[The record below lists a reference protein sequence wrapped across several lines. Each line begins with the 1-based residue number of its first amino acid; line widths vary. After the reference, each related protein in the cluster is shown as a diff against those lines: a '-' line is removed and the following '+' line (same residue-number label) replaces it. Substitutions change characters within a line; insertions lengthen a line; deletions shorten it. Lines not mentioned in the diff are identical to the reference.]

1 VPKAFVASLVG
12 NAVAKPLAY
21 FGTYWRQDTMADNV
35 NAIVA
40 RNAAMNA
47 GRPISTGYAM
57 VQAFAGATTDNIA
70 FGAVGYDPVQNRSLN
85 GQERI
90 QRVAGGTAAIAA
102 AFIPAARAGAAVP
115 VGTLNPVIGTRTIVR
130 YVGPTEAAIA
140 QQTGYIPNV
149 DVFGNPKRVFVT
161 PERPLSSVARAEAS
175 YNIGARNPI
184 SPTLSPTHVIIGRA
198 AGAQFDYGGIVENAQ
213 GVEMTTRSAIPVI
226 RVQPLYRP

>member
-1 VPKAFVASLVG
+1 
-12 NAVAKPLAY
+12 
-21 FGTYWRQDTMADNV
+21 MADNV

-40 RNAAMNA
+40 RNAAMNG

-70 FGAVGYDPVQNRSLN
+70 FGAVGYDPVQNRALG

-90 QRVAGGTAAIAA
+90 ERVAGGTAAFAA

-115 VGTLNPVIGTRTIVR
+115 VGALNPVVGTRTVVR

-140 QQTGYIPNV
+140 QRTGYIPNV
-149 DVFGNPKRVFVT
+149 DFFGNPKRVFVT
-161 PERPLSSVARAEAS
+161 PEQPLSSVTKAEGT
-175 YNIGARNPI
+175 YNIGARNPV
-184 SPTLSPTHVIIGRA
+184 SPTSSPTHVIIGRA
-198 AGAQFDYGGIVENAQ
+198 AGARFDYGGFVEGAQ